1 MTGPTEKFFDE
12 LARRGNEP
20 LLHRANG
27 TMRFDLEN
35 GNSNGKGS
43 GKNGVQQWFVTVKRG
58 EITVARDGDRADSAC
73 RVSKALFDRLVTG
86 EQNAMAATL
95 RGLLTIEGD
104 PELFVLFQR
113 LLPAR
118 PPAATVPA
126 QGGRT

>member
-12 LARRGNEP
+12 LERRGNEP
-20 LLHRANG
+20 LLQRANG
-27 TMRFDLEN
+27 TLRFDLEN
-35 GNSNGKGS
+35 GKNGKDGIQS
-43 GKNGVQQWFVTVKRG
+43 WFVTVKKG

-73 RVSKALFDRLVTG
+73 RLSKALFDRLVTG

-95 RGLLTIEGD
+95 RGLLMIEGD
-104 PELFVLFQR
+104 PGLFVLFQR

-126 QGGRT
+126 QGGRS

>member
-12 LARRGNEP
+12 LARRGTEP

-27 TMRFDLEN
+27 IMRFDLEN
-35 GNSNGKGS
+35 GNGKDGT
-43 GKNGVQQWFVTVKRG
+43 QHWF
-58 EITVARDGDRADSAC
+58 ITVNGGQISVSRQGDHADGAC
-73 RVSKALFDRLVTG
+73 HMSRALFDRLVTG

-95 RGLLTIEGD
+95 RGLVSVEGN

-126 QGGRT
+126 QGGRS